1 MRKISEVVKE
11 MQKYTQ
17 NEEFIRLSNKVVQ
30 DSLFT
35 APESMW
41 MRWNEL
47 HAVMMES
54 LPSDLSQ
61 WTEDNWKMVSVFT
74 TNLLKSCVGWYQS
87 RLKWGNVFTFWRCIL
102 IFYTLHSSLLFI
114 RAHGGTGRHTG
125 LKIRRP

>member
-74 TNLLKSCVGWYQS
+74 TKPIEELR
-87 RLKWGNVFTFWRCIL
+87 RLASIATQMR
-102 IFYTLHSSLLFI
+102 
-114 RAHGGTGRHTG
+114 
-125 LKIRRP
+125 